1 MPDQILLVDDDA
13 RLCTLLEQTLQR
25 RGFATQSCRNGPEA
39 LEAAAARQGAGV
51 MVLDYDLPGLN
62 GAQTCARLRAHAEPE
77 VAQMPVILL
86 TGHPEVADEVGCLQ
100 AGADDFVEKPVNLPV
115 LEARIGTLLR
125 VAALR
130 RQLQEQNRLLAEWQ
144 ERHRHDLEAAR
155 LVQRAILPRHLPEL
169 PGWAFALQYT
179 PLWPVGGDFY
189 DWAPL
194 SHGRALLWMADAT
207 GHGASAAL
215 VTALAKLL
223 FRQAAAEEGEEGPA
237 AVLAAVDRECCTL
250 LQGRPAFTAACVE
263 LGPGQI
269 AAAGAGHP
277 PIVLVRGRGRTVEPL
292 YSASPPLGLCGAPA
306 RPEATCATLERGDGF
321 LLFSDGIYG
330 AKGWPA
336 FHNWLEGASFSGSP
350 EEWRTGVMAQATA
363 LAGEGGF
370 GDDLSLIAARYGE
383 L

>member
-13 RLCTLLEQTLQR
+13 RHCTLLAQTLQR
-25 RGFATQSCRNGPEA
+25 RGFATQTCHSGPEA
-39 LEAAAARQGAGV
+39 LEAAAARQGSGL

-62 GAQTCARLRAHAEPE
+62 GAQTCARLRAHAEPG

-86 TGHPEVADEVGCLQ
+86 TGHPEAAGEVDCLQ

-125 VAALR
+125 VATLR
-130 RQLQEQNRLLAEWQ
+130 RQLQEQNRLLAQWQ
-144 ERHRHDLEAAR
+144 ESHRHDLEAAR

-169 PGWAFALQYT
+169 PGWGFALQYT

-189 DWAPL
+189 DWASLPN
-194 SHGRALLWMADAT
+194 GRALLWMADAT

-223 FRQAAAEEGEEGPA
+223 FRQAAAEQGEEGPA
-237 AVLAAVDRECCTL
+237 SVLAAVDRECCAL

-277 PIVLVRGRGRTVEPL
+277 PVVLVRGRAGRVEPL
-292 YSASPPLGLCGAPA
+292 YSATPPLGLCGPPA
-306 RPEATCATLERGDGF
+306 KVEAACATLEPEDGF

-330 AKGWPA
+330 PKGWPA
-336 FHNWLEGASFSGSP
+336 FHQWLEGATFPGPP
-350 EEWRTGVMAQATA
+350 EAWRAQVLEHAHA
-363 LAGEGGF
+363 LAGESGF
-370 GDDLSLIAARYGE
+370 GDDLSLIVARYTG
-383 L
+383 